1 MKPKT
6 NLTMKLKAIFKSKI
20 LKRSAEKVVDRTADI
35 LAQKPEVASLSE
47 TLVKRFTTY
56 AHIGDKILHFHLV
69 VFGLML
75 GFSLMTGIIAVGKLA
90 GYVGIALFE
99 NNDLVFILGY
109 FAFFSGILYG
119 FFKHYASAHHERL
132 HEQKLKDLTD
142 TFSMKEKELQK
153 EFDEKKE
160 SLEDEFIAR
169 SKSLAQKIKEQEQEV
184 NYLKEQAAQIRK
196 ETEEMKK
203 DNSVWDTISSYNPVK
218 RSKS

>member
-1 MKPKT
+1 
-6 NLTMKLKAIFKSKI
+6 MKLKTFFKSKI
-20 LKRSAEKVVDRTADI
+20 IKRGTEKMVDRTAEI

-75 GFSLMTGIIAVGKLA
+75 GFSLMTGIIAIGKLA
-90 GYVGIALFE
+90 GAMGISLFSE
-99 NNDLVFILGY
+99 NNDLVFNLGY
-109 FAFFSGILYG
+109 SAFFFGIVYG

-132 HEQKLKDLTD
+132 HEHKLKELAD
-142 TFSMKEKELQK
+142 TFAVKERELQK

-169 SKSLAQKIKEQEQEV
+169 SMNLAQKIKEQEQEV
-184 NYLKEQAAQIRK
+184 NYLKEKAAQIKK
-196 ETEEMKK
+196 EIEEMGK
-203 DNSVWDTISSYNPVK
+203 DSSVWTTISLYNPMNRNK
-218 RSKS
+218 T

>member
-1 MKPKT
+1 
-6 NLTMKLKAIFKSKI
+6 MKLKTFFKSKI
-20 LKRSAEKVVDRTADI
+20 LKRGAEKVVDRTAEI

-75 GFSLMTGIIAVGKLA
+75 GFSLMTGIIAIGKLA
-90 GYVGIALFE
+90 GAMGISLFSE
-99 NNDLVFILGY
+99 NNDLIFNLGY
-109 FAFFSGILYG
+109 FAFFSGIVYG
-119 FFKHYASAHHERL
+119 FFKHYASAHHKRL
-132 HEQKLKDLTD
+132 HKQKLEDLTE

-169 SKSLAQKIKEQEQEV
+169 SKNLAQKIKEQEQEV
-184 NYLKEQAAQIRK
+184 NYLKEQAAKIRK

-218 RSKS
+218 RNKS

>member
-1 MKPKT
+1 
-6 NLTMKLKAIFKSKI
+6 MKLITFFKSKI
-20 LKRSAEKVVDRTADI
+20 IKRGAEKMVDRTAEI

-75 GFSLMTGIIAVGKLA
+75 GFSLMTGIIAIGKLA
-90 GYVGIALFE
+90 GAMGISLFSE
-99 NNDLVFILGY
+99 NNDLVFNLGY
-109 FAFFSGILYG
+109 SAFFFGIVYG

-132 HEQKLKDLTD
+132 HEQKLKELAD
-142 TFSMKEKELQK
+142 TFAVKERELQK

-169 SKSLAQKIKEQEQEV
+169 SMNLAQKIKEQEQEV
-184 NYLKEQAAQIRK
+184 NYLKEKAAQIKK
-196 ETEEMKK
+196 EIEETGK
-203 DNSVWDTISSYNPVK
+203 DSSVWTTISSYYPMNLNK
-218 RSKS
+218 T

>member
-1 MKPKT
+1 M
-6 NLTMKLKAIFKSKI
+6 
-20 LKRSAEKVVDRTADI
+20 VDRTAEI

-75 GFSLMTGIIAVGKLA
+75 GFSLMTGIIAIGKLA
-90 GYVGIALFE
+90 GAMGISLFSE
-99 NNDLVFILGY
+99 NNDLVFNLGY
-109 FAFFSGILYG
+109 SAFFFGIVYG

-132 HEQKLKDLTD
+132 HEQKLKELAD
-142 TFSMKEKELQK
+142 TFAVKERELQK

-169 SKSLAQKIKEQEQEV
+169 SMSLAQKIKEQEQEV
-184 NYLKEQAAQIRK
+184 NYLQEKAAQIKK
-196 ETEEMKK
+196 EIEEMGK
-203 DNSVWDTISSYNPVK
+203 DSSVWTTISSYNPMNRNK
-218 RSKS
+218 T

>member
-1 MKPKT
+1 
-6 NLTMKLKAIFKSKI
+6 MKLKTFFKSKI
-20 LKRSAEKVVDRTADI
+20 IKRGTEKMVDRTAEI

-75 GFSLMTGIIAVGKLA
+75 GFSLMTGIIAIGKLA
-90 GYVGIALFE
+90 GAMGISLFSE
-99 NNDLVFILGY
+99 NNDLVFNLGY
-109 FAFFSGILYG
+109 SAFFFGIVYG

-132 HEQKLKDLTD
+132 HEQKLKELAD
-142 TFSMKEKELQK
+142 TFAVKERELQK

-169 SKSLAQKIKEQEQEV
+169 SMSLAQKIKEQEQEV
-184 NYLKEQAAQIRK
+184 NYLQEKAAQIKK
-196 ETEEMKK
+196 EIEEMGK
-203 DNSVWDTISSYNPVK
+203 DSSVWTTISSYNPMNRNK
-218 RSKS
+218 T